1 MNNKLIEYKEPFWLK
16 IKRFF
21 IEKFTR
27 HNTKNDNNN
36 NSNTANSQVISNK
49 ITPKVMENKM
59 DIYKVEIK
67 QQPCQ
72 SSPNTQLNCD
82 EDDEIFKAL
91 TEVKYI
97 LDYYDENIINKIP
110 KDFLNFIEEN
120 LDKNYKPK
128 INSFRNINTQSL
140 LPQTRDILAI
150 IYEKYIV
157 EK

>member
-1 MNNKLIEYKEPFWLK
+1 
-16 IKRFF
+16 
-21 IEKFTR
+21 
-27 HNTKNDNNN
+27 
-36 NSNTANSQVISNK
+36 
-49 ITPKVMENKM
+49 M

-97 LDYYDENIINKIP
+97 LDSYDENIINKIP
-110 KDFLNFIEEN
+110 KEFLNFLEEN